1 MCAIFGQVL
10 SYSRRHQD
18 ALRVAQEAEKLFK
31 LTKDLVGQAHANIM
45 VAYLHR
51 AFSERDKAVEAA
63 NKALDLAREGKDVN
77 VEAQALECLKKVEDK
92 PEIVPQIQYVQPEG
106 GETPAA
112 PGAAPQPVAPT
123 VAAPKG
129 LDPAMVQVKIT
140 EMVKNV
146 LTTDDEVENDSPF
159 MESGMD
165 SLSSVQLVSEVS
177 REFQMSLSPS
187 LVFDFPTIRQLVDHL
202 VEESSSM

>member
-1 MCAIFGQVL
+1 MG
-10 SYSRRHQD
+10 
-18 ALRVAQEAEKLFK
+18 AQEAEKLFK

-92 PEIVPQIQYVQPEG
+92 PEI

-123 VAAPKG
+123 VVAPKG